1 VTYRRPVL
9 GLELDTA
16 RNVALLAVAAAVV
29 VVLLGTWLV
38 KAIVGK
44 LVVVG
49 LVGGLAVAV
58 WSQRESVQD
67 CADRVGTTLQVG
79 AVDDATCTFFG
90 RPVTIPSPRGD

>member
-1 VTYRRPVL
+1 MTYRHPVL
-9 GLELDTA
+9 GLELDTV

-29 VVLLGTWLV
+29 IVLVGTWLIRAV
-38 KAIVGK
+38 LGK

-49 LVGGLAVAV
+49 LMGGLAVVV

-79 AVDDATCTFFG
+79 TVDDATCTFFG
-90 RPVTIPSPRGD
+90 RPVTIPSPLGD

>member
-1 VTYRRPVL
+1 MAYRRPVL
-9 GLELDTA
+9 GLELDTV
-16 RNVALLAVAAAVV
+16 RNVALLAIAAAVAI
-29 VVLLGTWLV
+29 VLIGAWLV

-67 CADRVGTTLQVG
+67 CADRVGTTLQAG

>member
-1 VTYRRPVL
+1 ML
-9 GLELDTA
+9 GLELDTV

-29 VVLLGTWLV
+29 IVLVSTWLIRAV
-38 KAIVGK
+38 LGK

-58 WSQRESVQD
+58 WLQRQSVQE

-90 RPVTIPSPRGD
+90 RPVTIP

>member
-1 VTYRRPVL
+1 VTYLRPVL
-9 GLELDTA
+9 GLELDTV
-16 RNVALLAVAAAVV
+16 RNVALVVIAVAVV
-29 VVLLGTWLV
+29 VVLVGAWLI

-67 CADRVGTTLQVG
+67 CADRVETTLRAG
-79 AVDDATCTFFG
+79 VDDTTCTFFG
-90 RPVTIPSPRGD
+90 RPVTIPSPRGG

>member
-1 VTYRRPVL
+1 MTYRRPVL
-9 GLELDTA
+9 GLELDTV
-16 RNVALLAVAAAVV
+16 RNVALLAIAVAVL
-29 VVLLGTWLV
+29 VVLLGAWLI

-49 LVGGLAVAV
+49 LVGGLAVVV

-67 CADRVGTTLQVG
+67 CAARVGTTLQAG

-90 RPVTIPSPRGD
+90 RPVTVPSPLGD

>member
-9 GLELDTA
+9 GLELDTV

-29 VVLLGTWLV
+29 IVLVGTWLIRAV
-38 KAIVGK
+38 LGK

-58 WSQRESVQD
+58 WSQRQSVQH

-79 AVDDATCTFFG
+79 SVDDATCTFFG
-90 RPVTIPSPRGD
+90 RPVTVPSPLGD

>member
-1 VTYRRPVL
+1 MTYRRPVL
-9 GLELDTA
+9 GLELDTV
-16 RNVALLAVAAAVV
+16 RNVALLAIAAAVV
-29 VVLLGTWLV
+29 VVLVGVWLV

-67 CADRVGTTLQVG
+67 CADRVGTTLR
-79 AVDDATCTFFG
+79 ADTVDDATCTFFG
-90 RPVTIPSPRGD
+90 RPVTVPSLRGD